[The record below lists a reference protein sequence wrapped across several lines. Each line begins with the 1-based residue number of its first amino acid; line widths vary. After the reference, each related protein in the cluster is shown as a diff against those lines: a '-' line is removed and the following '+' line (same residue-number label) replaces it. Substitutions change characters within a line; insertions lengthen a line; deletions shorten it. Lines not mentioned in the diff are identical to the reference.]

1 MVTIEGDDDDKKR
14 EKKLSL
20 KNNAPCRSYISKFID
35 NAEDLGIIMYNL
47 MEYSDNYSMRS
58 GNLCNYYRDEINDDA
73 NENNAGNNRINNKNI
88 NK

>member
-1 MVTIEGDDDDKKR
+1 
-14 EKKLSL
+14 
-20 KNNAPCRSYISKFID
+20 
-35 NAEDLGIIMYNL
+35 